1 MWPQFAMPFVALHF
15 HHVMYDVVIH
25 YVSHR
30 LLYVGCAES
39 CWRSFRFACITI
51 HGSKRM
57 LFILTESDI
66 LHFINLMCVQ
76 VLLENTFEPCTWR
89 PRLGGPLLP

>member
-1 MWPQFAMPFVALHF
+1 MLEVFPF
-15 HHVMYDVVIH
+15 
-25 YVSHR
+25 
-30 LLYVGCAES
+30 LLAS
-39 CWRSFRFACITI
+39 WLI
-51 HGSKRM
+51 HGSKRV

-66 LHFINLMCVQ
+66 LHFIKLMCVQ